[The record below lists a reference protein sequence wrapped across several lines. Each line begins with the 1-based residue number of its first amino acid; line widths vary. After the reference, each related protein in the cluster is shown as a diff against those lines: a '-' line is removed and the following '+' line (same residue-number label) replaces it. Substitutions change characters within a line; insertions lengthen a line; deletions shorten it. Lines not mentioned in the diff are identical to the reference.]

1 MDDQI
6 KFIRAPDSN
15 MILALNFNQTLNKTS
30 IKMSKTSDRDTM
42 LGVYDIIFDFPIFTI
57 FGTL

>member
-1 MDDQI
+1 
-6 KFIRAPDSN
+6 

-42 LGVYDIIFDFPIFTI
+42 LGVYDIIFDSPVFTI
-57 FGTL
+57 FGAL